1 MFCESGLMIISLL
14 IAAHKYLRCFGNRA
28 LICAAGDEL
37 AGGKTDTRRGPS
49 VRGARFVRTPR
60 RAVSVTSPRRL
71 IGPLSDSSRYLCRS
85 LLPFILEK
93 KTETTLKKKSQNSE
107 INSKR
112 LKNKTHYFEVKVGS

>member
-49 VRGARFVRTPR
+49 VRGARLVRTPT
-60 RAVSVTSPRRL
+60 RAVRVTSPRRL
-71 IGPLSDSSRYLCRS
+71 IGRLSDSS
-85 LLPFILEK
+85 PFHTVEQTVKTFCEVRILK
-93 KTETTLKKKSQNSE
+93 LYQN
-107 INSKR
+107 
-112 LKNKTHYFEVKVGS
+112 F